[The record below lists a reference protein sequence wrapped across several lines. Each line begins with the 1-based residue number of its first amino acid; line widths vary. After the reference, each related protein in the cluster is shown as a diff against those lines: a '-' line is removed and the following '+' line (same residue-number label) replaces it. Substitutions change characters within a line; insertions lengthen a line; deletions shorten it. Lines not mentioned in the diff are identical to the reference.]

1 MEVPKTWTTSFDIV
15 RNKTLSE
22 DERQNSS
29 SGSTSDGRCYL
40 ENSKVSESL
49 LLMKFYSLSSGVVN
63 HLLSDRDGRELELPF
78 EVTDQELDI
87 ILFQRSSFIL
97 GRSGTGKTTVLA
109 MKLFKK
115 EQLHLL
121 ATEGFDEV
129 NTNNSNEVCQAIRI
143 VDGDEGPEVTL
154 LRQLF
159 VTVSPKL
166 CYAVKHYV
174 LQLKR
179 CVGY

>member
-1 MEVPKTWTTSFDIV
+1 M
-15 RNKTLSE
+15 
-22 DERQNSS
+22 
-29 SGSTSDGRCYL
+29 
-40 ENSKVSESL
+40 
-49 LLMKFYSLSSGVVN
+49 
-63 HLLSDRDGRELELPF
+63 
-78 EVTDQELDI
+78 
-87 ILFQRSSFIL
+87 
-97 GRSGTGKTTVLA
+97 LA

-179 CVGY
+179 CVGYCDEMITSWYLSLPLA